1 LWLRILVVG
10 IFQQAPREST
20 LGIGIEQSTL
30 KDLGNEFR
38 QIGSFATRGR
48 GTKHVE
54 RVFEHRLRRE
64 TLARGVQG
72 IPEFVSARTALH
84 ARTRPALVGKT
95 RCHVGA

>member
-20 LGIGIEQSTL
+20 LGVGIEQSTL

-48 GTKHVE
+48 GTKD
-54 RVFEHRLRRE
+54 
-64 TLARGVQG
+64 
-72 IPEFVSARTALH
+72 ISNNN
-84 ARTRPALVGKT
+84 
-95 RCHVGA
+95 